1 MGQRVPRIDRWQKA
15 VDDFDG
21 IRTGDVV
28 KIAMGAGWEKGK
40 VLSKRKDHVTVNIG
54 RKSVAVWDARNI
66 VAG

>member
-1 MGQRVPRIDRWQKA
+1 MPRGINRWQKA
-15 VDDFDG
+15 IDDFDG

-28 KIAMGAGWEKGK
+28 KVAMGAGWERGK